1 MKRDQLDHVLR
12 AAGEAT
18 GQKRFVLVGSTA
30 VVAWQALAPPQ
41 MTISREADLFA
52 WDVSPEEAVRIADD
66 LDGFLGQQ
74 SQFDATYGYY
84 VDGVEPSTATLPD
97 DWRER
102 AMTYS
107 SPAAG
112 DVEAIVPHP
121 EDIAL
126 SKLCAGRE
134 KDVDWVAT
142 GIKARLIDPANLR
155 ARVDKLPGL
164 TDEHRRHVHG
174 GIVAAT
180 NKDKR
185 PWSLPGYD
193 SI

>member
-1 MKRDQLDHVLR
+1 MKSHQLDHVLR
-12 AAGEAT
+12 AAGDAT

-30 VVAWQALAPPQ
+30 VVAWRVMAPPE

-66 LDGFLGQQ
+66 LDSLLGQQ
-74 SQFDATYGYY
+74 SQFDATHGYY
-84 VDGVEPSTATLPD
+84 VDGVEPSTATLPS

-102 AMTYS
+102 SMTYS
-107 SPAAG
+107 SPATG
-112 DVEAIVPHP
+112 GVEALVPHP

-134 KDVDWVAT
+134 KDIDWVAA
-142 GIKARLIDPANLR
+142 GIRAGLINPKQLMARIDR
-155 ARVDKLPGL
+155 LPGL
-164 TDEHRRHVHG
+164 SDEQKRHVQN
-174 GIVAAT
+174 GIAAAT
-180 NKDKR
+180 NKDGR

-193 SI
+193 KN